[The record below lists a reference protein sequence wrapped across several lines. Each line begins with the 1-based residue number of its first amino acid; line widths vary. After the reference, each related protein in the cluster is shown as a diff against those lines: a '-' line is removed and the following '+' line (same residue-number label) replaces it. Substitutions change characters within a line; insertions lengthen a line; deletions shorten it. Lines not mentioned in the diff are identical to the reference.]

1 MSRQTVF
8 EHESANH
15 EL

>member
-1 MSRQTVF
+1 MSRQTVL